1 MTVTIDSGSV
11 IGGSAGG
18 VGINVLGGASNSIT
32 NRGTIGAAS
41 GNALRAGSG
50 SESLANYGTL
60 TGDVDLGGGSNTI
73 NNYSGA
79 SFNSL
84 ASIVV
89 GAGRSFINAGVL
101 SPGGAQAAQST
112 LLTGN
117 LQQQAGGA
125 YHVDFS
131 LAGGDSD
138 HLSVSGSALLAGS
151 IRVMPIDTGTVRIGN
166 GQSTVLTAA
175 DGTTIDQLTLIA
187 PASPLVSYRLV
198 YPNSNEV
205 AIASQTDFAPATLG
219 NNAGRMGAYL
229 NAIQKAGGSSALAP
243 IIAALF
249 KLPDTASLR
258 VAYEKLGTGALGNQ
272 GSVAANASLGFNDAL
287 HSCRQRDGEYRFSRE
302 GECEWMR
309 LGGSIR
315 DQDRTDDNAG
325 FRQDTLT
332 LAGGLQHAIAADR
345 YFGFGLAYQKSTLD
359 SSYSDQDGERFEG
372 GLILKRI
379 DGPTRI
385 SGSLTASYGRYD
397 SRRLVDIATPGLRA
411 KGRQELWSVSLQGR
425 ISHDLAFGEREYLR
439 PMLGL
444 GVTYVARDSYHE
456 RGAGAAN
463 LYVAS
468 GDDTFVALQPAI
480 EFGGERRIGDEG
492 SLLRHFVRLGITHF
506 LGSNE
511 RRLSA
516 RLEGAPAGVEPFTVI
531 TRSDRTYGDLAL
543 GIDLLR
549 KDGTTARL
557 EYNGQFSSNSN
568 THAIG
573 LKLSMPF

>member
-1 MTVTIDSGSV
+1 MIITIDGGSV
-11 IGGSAGG
+11 IGGSADG
-18 VGINVLGGASNSIT
+18 VGVNVLGGASNSLT
-32 NRGTIGAAS
+32 NRGTISALS
-41 GNALRAGSG
+41 GNALRGGSG
-50 SESLANYGTL
+50 SESLTNYGTL
-60 TGDVDLGGGSNTI
+60 TGNVDLGGGSNTI
-73 NNYSGA
+73 HNYGGA
-79 SFNSL
+79 RFNSL
-84 ASIVV
+84 VSIVV

-117 LQQQAGGA
+117 LEQQTGGA

-138 HLSVSGSALLAGS
+138 HLNVSGSALLAGS
-151 IRVMPIDTGTVRIGN
+151 IRVTPIDTGSARSGN
-166 GQSTVLTAA
+166 RQSTVLTAA
-175 DGTTIDQLTLIA
+175 DGTTTDQLTLIT
-187 PASPLVSYRLV
+187 PASPLVRYRLV
-198 YPNSNEV
+198 YPSSNEI
-205 AIASQTDFAPATLG
+205 AIASWTDFAPAMLG
-219 NNAGRMGAYL
+219 NNARRMGTYL
-229 NAIQKAGGSSALAP
+229 NAIQKAGGSSSLAP

-249 KLPDTASLR
+249 ELDTASLR
-258 VAYEKLGTGALGNQ
+258 VAYEKLGPGALDNQ
-272 GSVAANASLGFNDAL
+272 SSLTANASLGFNDAL

-302 GECEWMR
+302 GECGWMR
-309 LGGSIR
+309 LGSSIR
-315 DQDRTDDNAG
+315 DQDRTDYNVG

-332 LAGGLQHAIAADR
+332 LSGGLQRAIATDR
-345 YFGFGLAYQKSTLD
+345 YLGFGLAYEKSTLD

-379 DGPTRI
+379 DGPTRL
-385 SGSLTASYGRYD
+385 SGSLTAGYGRYD

-411 KGRQELWSVSLQGR
+411 KGRQKLWSVSLQGR
-425 ISHDLAFGEREYLR
+425 ISHDLALGEQEYLR

-444 GVTYVARDSYHE
+444 SATYVARDSYRE

-468 GDDTFVALQPAI
+468 GNDTFVALQPAI
-480 EFGGERRIGDEG
+480 EFGGERPFGDEG

-511 RRLSA
+511 QRLKA
-516 RLEGAPAGVEPFTVI
+516 RLEGAPAGIEPFTVI

-568 THAIG
+568 TRAIA